1 MMIEIFK
8 IELYDLLKD
17 NSVTDRQIYKKM
29 MDYVRIQIIADNQSN
44 FIIK

>member
-29 MDYVRIQIIADNQSN
+29 MGYVRIQMIEIGRAHV
-44 FIIK
+44 